1 MNTCNINTKTL
12 ETLYAGHDFYYD
24 KSDDHSVWS
33 KGYKQW
39 EAIGEEEK
47 RLIHG
52 GWPQWMRYWLLN
64 LNILEILNE
73 HTHKHIGTY
82 SRNLFSCM

>member
-1 MNTCNINTKTL
+1 MKTSNINTKTL
-12 ETLYAGHDFYYD
+12 ETLYAGHDFYYAR
-24 KSDDHSVWS
+24 SDDHSVWS

-52 GWPQWMRYWLLN
+52 GLASVD
-64 LNILEILNE
+64 EILAI
-73 HTHKHIGTY
+73 KSKYFGDIK
-82 SRNLFSCM
+82 